1 MRWLRSFRE
10 SGLGLFGVVALGQTI
25 SLLGSNL
32 ANFAM
37 GVWAYEE
44 SHSVTRFALLS
55 FFSMAPLVVL
65 APWAGALVDRW
76 DRRWTM
82 LLGDAGS
89 ALATLVLAFCFWRGW
104 TDFWLVC
111 LICIIRAIFTSVQLP
126 AFAALTPQVVS
137 SHQLARANGMVELGT
152 AVATLVAPL
161 LAGFLFALVKVQG
174 MILIEFATF
183 LPAVATLLL
192 LRGLPRHERQPAV
205 EGGSLLREAGEG
217 WHYIRTR
224 RGLLN
229 LLILFAVINF
239 TFGSV
244 QALITP
250 LILSIASSRVLGAI
264 LSAAGLG
271 MVLGGVAVTIW
282 AGPRRR
288 IPVILGFIVLQSAA
302 LLLGGVFP
310 HVWPIA
316 VGAFVYVMCQPVLS
330 SCSQT
335 IWQSKV
341 PAHLHGR
348 VFAMRRMVAMSTLP
362 LALLL
367 AGPLADRFF
376 EPAMSEG
383 GFLAG
388 SLGRV
393 LGTGQGRGIGLFFIA
408 LGLAML
414 GAVVMGLRTPAL
426 RHLEKELPDVLTR
439 ETGSAAAADS
449 SSLPATEHRNL
460 ALSTPRSSNDFQE
473 V

>member
-1 MRWLRSFRE
+1 MRPLQSLPA
-10 SGLGLFGVVALGQTI
+10 SGLGLFGAVALGQTI
-25 SLLGSNL
+25 SMLGSNL

-44 SHSVTRFALLS
+44 SHSVTQFALLS

-76 DRRWTM
+76 DRRWAM
-82 LLGDAGS
+82 FLGDAGS
-89 ALATLVLAFCFWRGW
+89 ALVTLVLAVCFWQGW
-104 TDFWLVC
+104 TDFWLVS
-111 LICIIRAIFTSVQLP
+111 LICAVRAIFMSVQLP
-126 AFAALTPQVVS
+126 AFAALTPQIVPG
-137 SHQLARANGMVELGT
+137 HQLTRANGMVELGA

-161 LAGFLFALVKVQG
+161 LAGFLFDLVKVQG

-183 LPAVATLLL
+183 LPAAMTLLL
-192 LRGLPRHERQPAV
+192 LRGLPAHERQSAT
-205 EGGSLLREAGEG
+205 EGSSLLREAAEG
-217 WHYIRTR
+217 WHYIRAR
-224 RGLLN
+224 RGLVYLMV
-229 LLILFAVINF
+229 LFAVINF
-239 TFGSV
+239 TFGAV

-250 LILSIASSRVLGAI
+250 LILSIASSEVLGSI

-271 MVLGGVAVTIW
+271 MVLGGVAMTVW
-282 AGPRRR
+282 GGPRRR
-288 IPVILGFIVLQSAA
+288 LLTILGFILLQSAA
-302 LLLGGVFP
+302 LFLGGILP
-310 HVWPIA
+310 RVWPIA

-348 VFAMRRMVAMSTLP
+348 VFAMRRMVGMSALP

-383 GFLAG
+383 GLLAG

-393 LGTGQGRGIGLFFIA
+393 LGTGEGRGIGLFFIA
-408 LGLAML
+408 LGLLML
-414 GAVVMGLRTPAL
+414 ASVVAGLRIPSL
-426 RHLEKELPDVLTR
+426 RHIERELPDVLNGR
-439 ETGSAAAADS
+439 VEGVAADPPHPPS
-449 SSLPATEHRNL
+449 PEYLSPAP
-460 ALSTPRSSNDFQE
+460 STPGSSNDLQE

>member
-1 MRWLRSFRE
+1 MRRLQSLRN

-25 SLLGSNL
+25 SLLGTNL

-55 FFSMAPLVVL
+55 FFSMAPLVVFS
-65 APWAGALVDRW
+65 PWAGALVDRW
-76 DRRWTM
+76 DRRWAI
-82 LLGDAGS
+82 LLGDTGS
-89 ALATLVLAFCFWRGW
+89 ALVTLVLALCFWQGW
-104 TDFWLVC
+104 TDFWLVS
-111 LICIIRAIFTSVQLP
+111 LICAIRSIFISIQMP
-126 AFAALTPQVVS
+126 AFAALAPQVVPR
-137 SHQLARANGMVELGT
+137 HQLARANGMVELGT

-183 LPAVATLLL
+183 LPAVVTLLL
-192 LRGLPRHERQPAV
+192 LRGLPAHERQPAG
-205 EGGSLLREAGEG
+205 GGSLLREAGDG
-217 WHYIRTR
+217 WHYIRAR
-224 RGLLN
+224 RGLLYLMA
-229 LLILFAVINF
+229 LLAVNSF
-239 TFGSV
+239 TFGAV

-250 LILSIASSRVLGAI
+250 LILSIASSKVLGSI

-271 MVLGGVAVTIW
+271 MVVGGVAMTVW
-282 AGPRRR
+282 KGSQRRV
-288 IPVILGFIVLQSAA
+288 PVILGFLVLQGAA
-302 LLLGGVFP
+302 LLLGGIFP
-310 HVWPIA
+310 RVLPIA
-316 VGAFVYVMCQPVLS
+316 IGAFVYVLCQPVLGS
-330 SCSQT
+330 SSQT

-348 VFAMRRMVAMSTLP
+348 VYALRRMVGISALS

-408 LGLAML
+408 LGLAIL
-414 GAVVMGLRTPAL
+414 GAVAAGLRTASL
-426 RHLEKELPDVLTR
+426 LHLERELPDVLTG
-439 ETGSAAAADS
+439 ETGSTAAADS
-449 SSLPATEHRNL
+449 PPPPLRP
-460 ALSTPRSSNDFQE
+460 ALSTPDSSQRCQC
-473 V
+473 

>member
-1 MRWLRSFRE
+1 MRGLQSLRN
-10 SGLGLFGVVALGQTI
+10 SGLGLFGWVALGQAV
-25 SLLGSNL
+25 SLFGTNL

-37 GVWAYEE
+37 GVWAYEK
-44 SHSVTRFALLS
+44 SHSVTWFALLS
-55 FFSMAPLVVL
+55 FLSMAPLVVFS
-65 APWAGALVDRW
+65 PWAGALVDRW

-89 ALATLVLAFCFWRGW
+89 ALVTLVLAFCFWLGW
-104 TDFWLVC
+104 TDFWLVSLVC
-111 LICIIRAIFTSVQLP
+111 AIRSIFMSIQMP
-126 AFAALTPQVVS
+126 AFAALTPQIVPK
-137 SHQLARANGMVELGT
+137 HQLARANGMVELST

-161 LAGFLFALVKVQG
+161 CAGFLFALVKIQG

-192 LRGLPRHERQPAV
+192 LRGLPAHERQPAA
-205 EGGSLLREAGEG
+205 EGSSLLREAADG
-217 WHYIRTR
+217 WHYIRAR
-224 RGLLN
+224 RGLVYLMA
-229 LLILFAVINF
+229 LLGVSNF
-239 TFGSV
+239 TFGAV

-250 LILSIASSRVLGAI
+250 LILSIASSGVLGSI

-271 MVLGGVAVTIW
+271 MVLGGVAMTVW
-282 AGPRRR
+282 KGPRRR
-288 IPVILGFIVLQSAA
+288 VPLILGFLVLQGAA
-302 LLLGGVFP
+302 LLLGGIFP
-310 HVWPIA
+310 RVWPIA
-316 VGAFVYVMCQPVLS
+316 IGAFVYVMCQPVLGS
-330 SCSQT
+330 SSQT

-348 VFAMRRMVAMSTLP
+348 VYALRRMVGISALS

-383 GFLAG
+383 GLLAG

-414 GAVVMGLRTPAL
+414 GAVAAGLRNPSL
-426 RHLEKELPDVLTR
+426 RHLERELPDVLTG

-449 SSLPATEHRNL
+449 PPPPLHPT
-460 ALSTPRSSNDFQE
+460 LSTPGSSR
-473 V
+473 

>member
-1 MRWLRSFRE
+1 MRRLQARSP
-10 SGLGLFGVVALGQTI
+10 GLGLFGAVALGQTV
-25 SLLGSNL
+25 SMFGSNL

-37 GVWAYEE
+37 GVWAYEK
-44 SHSVTRFALLS
+44 SHSVTQFALLS
-55 FFSMAPLVVL
+55 FFSMAPLIVL

-76 DRRWTM
+76 DRRWAM

-89 ALATLVLAFCFWRGW
+89 ALVTLVLAFCFWQGW
-104 TDFWLVC
+104 TDFWLVS
-111 LICIIRAIFTSVQLP
+111 LICAIRAIFISIQLP

-137 SHQLARANGMVELGT
+137 AHQLTRANGMVELGV

-161 LAGFLFALVKVQG
+161 LAGFLFDLVKVQG

-183 LPAVATLLL
+183 LPAAATLLL
-192 LRGLPRHERQPAV
+192 LRGLPRHERQPAA
-205 EGGSLLREAGEG
+205 EGGSLLREAAEG
-217 WHYIRTR
+217 WHYIRAR
-224 RGLLN
+224 RGLLY
-229 LLILFAVINF
+229 LMVLFAVINF
-239 TFGSV
+239 TFGAL

-250 LILSIASSRVLGAI
+250 LILSIASSQVLGSI

-271 MVLGGVAVTIW
+271 MVLGGVVMTVW
-282 AGPRRR
+282 GGPRRR
-288 IPVILGFIVLQSAA
+288 IPAILGFIVLQSAA

-310 HVWPIA
+310 RVWPIA
-316 VGAFVYVMCQPVLS
+316 IGAFVYLMCQPMLG

-348 VFAMRRMVAMSTLP
+348 VFAVRRMVGMSALP

-383 GFLAG
+383 GLLAG

-408 LGLAML
+408 LGLAL
-414 GAVVMGLRTPAL
+414 VVAVVVGLRIPAL
-426 RHLEKELPDVLTR
+426 RNLERELPDILNG
-439 ETGSAAAADS
+439 EAGSVAAVGS
-449 SSLPATEHRNL
+449 PHPPGTEYRRP
-460 ALSTPRSSNDFQE
+460 ALSTPGSSNDLQE